1 MLDQVAPTLHC
12 LERLSKKPFVAFF
25 EPPSLDDRII
35 NQAALFS
42 VSSRADLS
50 VSQWFYAHRE
60 IFHRIIVPAR
70 IKQEIRDK
78 LDQANINERTLFAG
92 LDGLSLWL
100 TRYYSPTPQH
110 MVSRDFRAG
119 VNPSQVLGTEAAAME
134 RRPSGAAAKRRSNA
148 NMTDQRRAG

>member
-1 MLDQVAPTLHC
+1 M
-12 LERLSKKPFVAFF
+12 
-25 EPPSLDDRII
+25 DDRII

-60 IFHRIIVPAR
+60 IFHRIIIPAR

-78 LDQANINERTLFAG
+78 LDQANINERTLFPG

-100 TRYYSPTPQH
+100 TRYYSPTAPQH
-110 MVSRDFRAG
+110 LVSRDFREG
-119 VNPSQVLGTEAAAME
+119 VNSGQVLGTEAA
-134 RRPSGAAAKRRSNA
+134 RLGRPPSGAAAKRRPGA
-148 NMTDQRRAG
+148 KMTDQRLAG